1 MRLTPCIL
9 ERRNK
14 MTIKFNGLEFND
26 IEFKEINSK
35 NIFRIYDNER
45 KSSLDFEYKPTVYTE
60 YDKNDYQLILL
71 ENKYLKAENDVFQ
84 VFGEKIVNGKL
95 VKNRLGWIFTIS
107 NLDSLEH
114 DYVDN
119 VHLNKYKFVA
129 FLLILLNCNKE
140 LIDYKEKYSLSD
152 IYEDNVIVFIVCKK
166 NLNSITES
174 DIYDYFP
181 SLIKYGYYE
190 CNHVENNRNIS
201 HKKYFLDET
210 RNKDK
215 IVLKETDINIRENE
229 FLYNLFTKYL
239 KNLEHSLLRF
249 HLLYQVVEYCIDII
263 FDNKSDKIIK
273 KFSDNE
279 MSKNEFIERINLSRK
294 ERTRVNILTENIV
307 KKSEYSNLKDNCVEL
322 LNSCKREPKNT
333 IGDLIY
339 DVRNLVVHDFKI
351 IKDTEYEK
359 LTDIVNDF
367 EMLVVSIVED
377 FLTTLE

>member
-1 MRLTPCIL
+1 
-9 ERRNK
+9 

-26 IEFKEINSK
+26 VEFEEINSR

-84 VFGEKIVNGKL
+84 VFGEKIVNGKP
-95 VKNRLGWIFTIS
+95 VKNCLGWIFTIS
-107 NLDSLEH
+107 NLESLEH

-140 LIDYKEKYSLSD
+140 FINYKEKYSLSD
-152 IYEDNVIVFIVCKK
+152 IYEDDVIVFIVCKK

-174 DIYDYFP
+174 NIYDYFP
-181 SLIKYGYYE
+181 SLIKYEY
-190 CNHVENNRNIS
+190 NHIENTRSIS
-201 HKKYFLDET
+201 HKKYFLDEI

-273 KFSDNE
+273 KFSDNQ
-279 MSKNEFIERINLSRK
+279 MSKNEFIERISSSRK

-307 KKSEYSNLKDNCVEL
+307 KQSEYSNLKDNCVEL
-322 LNSCKREPKNT
+322 LNSCKREPRNT

>member
-152 IYEDNVIVFIVCKK
+152 IYEDNVIVKK
-166 NLNSITES
+166 T
-174 DIYDYFP
+174 
-181 SLIKYGYYE
+181 
-190 CNHVENNRNIS
+190 
-201 HKKYFLDET
+201 
-210 RNKDK
+210 
-215 IVLKETDINIRENE
+215 
-229 FLYNLFTKYL
+229 
-239 KNLEHSLLRF
+239 
-249 HLLYQVVEYCIDII
+249 
-263 FDNKSDKIIK
+263 
-273 KFSDNE
+273 
-279 MSKNEFIERINLSRK
+279 
-294 ERTRVNILTENIV
+294 
-307 KKSEYSNLKDNCVEL
+307 
-322 LNSCKREPKNT
+322 
-333 IGDLIY
+333 
-339 DVRNLVVHDFKI
+339 
-351 IKDTEYEK
+351 
-359 LTDIVNDF
+359 
-367 EMLVVSIVED
+367 
-377 FLTTLE
+377 